1 MSDPEPVAEVATE
14 VAKTTQ
20 QSAPPA
26 TPPATAQPTTF
37 LPLVDG
43 EVPITD
49 LDEYYFR
56 QCHPQFLTD
65 GVPSTQMFGDFAQD
79 DGKLSGNRSTA
90 ALPKQAFD
98 FHTETLGNKSAG
110 TWAVTVGEVTNVSS
124 RVVDDRN
131 APTVRPPD
139 PVPPG
144 HSYVDMRHLTSRER
158 RRLRGELRIAAVNR
172 GRVHPDA
179 TNALQLPANELDKQQ
194 ASESAGADSDR
205 S

>member
-1 MSDPEPVAEVATE
+1 MADPELVAEIAVE
-14 VAKTTQ
+14 VAK
-20 QSAPPA
+20 PA
-26 TPPATAQPTTF
+26 LSGAQPEVPAVPDAPTF
-37 LPLVDG
+37 LPLADG
-43 EVPITD
+43 EVLIVD
-49 LDEYYFR
+49 KDEYYFR

-79 DGKLSGNRSTA
+79 AGKLSGNRSTV

-110 TWAVTVGEVTNVSS
+110 TWAVTVGEVTKVSS
-124 RVVDDRN
+124 RVVDDTN

-144 HSYVDMRHLTSRER
+144 HSYVDMRHLTSKER
-158 RRLRGELRIAAVNR
+158 RRLRGELRIAAVSR

-179 TNALQLPANELDKQQ
+179 TNALQLPAGESDQQ
-194 ASESAGADSDR
+194 QVSAPVDGDADGS
-205 S
+205 

>member
-1 MSDPEPVAEVATE
+1 MADPELVAEIAME
-14 VAKTTQ
+14 VAKPALLA
-20 QSAPPA
+20 APPA
-26 TPPATAQPTTF
+26 VLAGAVAPTF
-37 LPLVDG
+37 LPMADG
-43 EVPITD
+43 EVLITD
-49 LDEYYFR
+49 KDEYYFR

-79 DGKLSGNRSTA
+79 GGKLSGNRSTA

-110 TWAVTVGEVTNVSS
+110 TWAVSVGEVTKVSS
-124 RVVDDRN
+124 RVVDDTN

-144 HSYVDMRHLTSRER
+144 HSYVDMRHLTSKER
-158 RRLRGELRIAAVNR
+158 RRLRGELRIAAVSR

-179 TNALQLPANELDKQQ
+179 TNALQLPADESDQQ
-194 ASESAGADSDR
+194 QVSAPVDGDADGS
-205 S
+205 